1 VKGLDRRSARLLRP
15 AVREL
20 SAVVLGSVVQSGL
33 VIAQAFAVTA
43 TIVALATGGD
53 LKAPVVAV
61 AAVFT
66 VRGCLGW
73 LTDVMAAKAAAVV
86 GLSVRRQVLE
96 CATARGS
103 SALLAR
109 SGSLVALATRG
120 VSAIEPYLTR
130 YLPALLLA
138 AVLPPLTVAAIA
150 SQDLVSAALVVAT
163 LPLVPVFG
171 ALVGWSTAARARRQ
185 WRQMAALAGHFL
197 DVVKGLPTLVAFR
210 RADAQVATIRSIT
223 SRHRRATL
231 ATLRLGFA
239 SAAVLELVATLSVA
253 LVAVSVGLR
262 LAAGSLDL
270 RTALVVL
277 LLAPEA
283 YWPLRRVG
291 AEFHAA
297 AEGGATFDEVTS
309 LLEGQRAP
317 RGRLG
322 APDLAHSQI
331 RLRDV
336 RVTYPGRCEAA
347 LSLEAL
353 SIAPHEFV
361 AVAGVSGAGKS
372 TLLATLAGQ
381 IAPSGGRVE
390 VGPFQLEDVDPDS
403 WAEQV
408 AWVPQRPWILDG
420 SVADNVRIGRADA
433 AETEIWTAL
442 RKVGLADVVAALP
455 GGLDAPVGEHGRRLS
470 AGQRARLALARVLVA
485 DRPLV
490 LLDEPT
496 AHLDPDT
503 ERTVLAA
510 LRELAAHST
519 IVVVAHRSSVLDAA
533 DRVVHIERHAGQPVA
548 PPQPAGEDPA
558 SRDRSAR
565 ATPQRTVPAVSGCEL
580 DDDGKAP
587 SGRLR
592 LAVAILLGVAAA
604 CAGVAL
610 TATAGWLIVRA
621 SEHPP
626 VLTLLVAIV
635 AVRTFGIARPLLRYA
650 ERLLAHDA
658 ALRTLAR
665 WRAEVYAA
673 LIPLTPAALGPVRG
687 DALAR
692 IVDDVDAHV
701 DRRLR
706 VWAPCVTALVT
717 CGAAAAFV
725 GWVDPAAAVVVLG
738 ASVSGGLV
746 AFLVSRRGAA
756 AAEIRFVD
764 ERAELSSRITDVLD
778 GSAELNAW
786 RATTRALDG
795 VDEAARG
802 LARSA
807 RRAISGSA
815 TARVLSTVSTGVAV
829 AAMGLILAPGVGV
842 SVAPAT
848 AALLLLI
855 PLALADVLSPVCDA
869 GTASARCRRSLQR
882 LDELVCRPAAVRE
895 PDTPRALPDASAAS
909 VTMNHADLGW
919 DDTTVVTGVDL
930 ALPPGRRVGVTGPS
944 GSGKSTLA
952 AALLRF
958 IDPSA
963 GSVELDSC
971 DLRELRTA
979 DVRRTIGLVDDDPHV
994 FASTLAE
1001 NVRLARP
1008 EATDTEVQWAL
1019 DEAHLGTW
1027 WRTLPAGLST
1037 LLGDGGADVSGGERA
1052 RIALARALL
1061 AKQPVLVL
1069 DEPTAH
1075 LDAATARAVT
1085 RDLLDSAGERSVV
1098 LISHRAEDLAGLHQ
1112 VVELQPVT
1120 ATAPVR

>member
-20 SAVVLGSVVQSGL
+20 SAVVVASVVQSGL
-33 VIAQAFAVTA
+33 VIAAAFAITA

-53 LKAPVVAV
+53 VRPPVVAV
-61 AAVFT
+61 AAIFT
-66 VRGCLGW
+66 ARGGVGW
-73 LTDVMAAKAAAVV
+73 VTDVMAAKAAAVV
-86 GLSVRRQVLE
+86 GLSARRQVLE
-96 CATARGS
+96 CAMRSGS
-103 SALLAR
+103 PALPAR
-109 SGSLVALATRG
+109 SGGLVALATRG
-120 VSAIEPYLTR
+120 VSAVEPYLTR

-150 SQDLVSAALVVAT
+150 SQDLASAALVVAT
-163 LPLVPVFG
+163 LPLVPLFG

-185 WRQMAALAGHFL
+185 WRQMAALGGHFL

-210 RADAQVATIRSIT
+210 RADAQVGTIRSIT

-253 LVAVSVGLR
+253 LVAVTVGLR

-317 RGRLG
+317 RGRLR
-322 APDLAHSQI
+322 APDLAHCDI
-331 RLRDV
+331 RLTDV
-336 RVTYPGRCEAA
+336 RLTYPGRREPA
-347 LSLEAL
+347 LSVRAL
-353 SIAPHEFV
+353 SIAPHEFL

-381 IAPSGGRVE
+381 VTPSEGRVE
-390 VGPFQLEDVDPDS
+390 AGTSPLEDIDPDS
-403 WAEQV
+403 WAAQV

-420 SVADNVRIGRADA
+420 TVADNVRIGRAEA
-433 AETEIWTAL
+433 CETEIWAAL
-442 RKVGLADVVAALP
+442 RQVGLSDVVAALP
-455 GGLDAPVGEHGRRLS
+455 GGLDAPVGEGGRRLS

-485 DRPLV
+485 NRPLV

-496 AHLDPDT
+496 AHLDPAT

-510 LRELAAHST
+510 LRELAAHT
-519 IVVVAHRSSVLDAA
+519 TVVVVAHRSSVLDAA
-533 DRVVHIERHAGQPVA
+533 DRVVHVERQAGQSVA
-548 PPQPAGEDPA
+548 PPQPAGHDPGAQPRSPRGPSQNA
-558 SRDRSAR
+558 SSAANGRAR
-565 ATPQRTVPAVSGCEL
+565 ADHDA
-580 DDDGKAP
+580 AP

-592 LAVAILLGVAAA
+592 LAVAMLLGAAAA

-626 VLTLLVAIV
+626 VLMLLVAIV

-665 WRAEVYAA
+665 WRADVYAA
-673 LIPLTPAALGPVRG
+673 LIPLTPAALGPCRG

-706 VWAPCVTALVT
+706 VWAPCVTAVVT
-717 CGAAAAFV
+717 CGVATALVGTVDAAAA
-725 GWVDPAAAVVVLG
+725 AVVLG

-746 AFLVSRRGAA
+746 AFLVSRRGSA
-756 AAEIRFVD
+756 AAEARFVD
-764 ERAELSSRITDVLD
+764 ERAELSSRITDVLE

-795 VDEAARG
+795 VDASARR

-807 RRAISGSA
+807 QRAISGSA

-829 AAMGLILAPGVGV
+829 AAMALVLGPVVGV

-848 AALLLLI
+848 AALLLLV
-855 PLALADVLSPVCDA
+855 PLALAEVLSPVCDA
-869 GTASARCRRSLQR
+869 GTVSARCRRSLQR
-882 LDELVCRPAAVRE
+882 LDDLVSRPAAVRE
-895 PDTPRALPDASAAS
+895 PDAPRALPDTSAAS
-909 VTMNHADLGW
+909 VTVNRADLGW
-919 DDTTVVTGVDL
+919 DDTTVVSGVDL
-930 ALPPGRRVGVTGPS
+930 LLPPGRRVGVTGPS

-971 DLRELRTA
+971 DVRELRTG

-1008 EATDTEVQWAL
+1008 GATDTEVQQAL
-1019 DEAHLGTW
+1019 DDAHLGAW
-1027 WRTLPAGLST
+1027 WRSLPAGLST

-1052 RIALARALL
+1052 RIALARSLL
-1061 AKQPVLVL
+1061 AQQPVLVL

-1075 LDAATARAVT
+1075 LDAATAWAVT

-1098 LISHRAEDLAGLHQ
+1098 LISHRAEDLAGLDE
-1112 VVELQPVT
+1112 VVELQPVP
-1120 ATAPVR
+1120 APVP